1 MLFFRFCSL
10 AILAQFLLFST
21 PALAQ
26 QARPHAQT
34 GPNPPPLSW
43 EELGALLRESP
54 ALPPWLSGTAGT
66 EETAPWPQ
74 ATPRESA
81 AAPEEK
87 RFGYWGYR
95 HRELHE
101 RRVIA
106 ELVERTKGKNCCSG
120 INSGEC
126 RVSKVDLLRKLA
138 YVDGRW
144 CPMDPDTRV
153 TPLSSLAGM
162 HDGNEEI
169 AVVCANRN
177 YDPKGCL
184 GAKTYCIGVKPPK
197 V

>member
-1 MLFFRFCSL
+1 MLFFRFCSF

-26 QARPHAQT
+26 QAGRYAQIE
-34 GPNPPPLSW
+34 PSPPPLGW

-54 ALPPWLSGTAGT
+54 TLPPWLSGAASTG
-66 EETAPWPQ
+66 EMIPWPR
-74 ATPRESA
+74 TMPEESA
-81 AAPEEK
+81 ARPEEK
-87 RFGYWGYR
+87 RFSYWGYR

-101 RRVIA
+101 HRVIA
-106 ELVERTKGKNCCSG
+106 ELMDRTKGKNCCNG
-120 INSGEC
+120 IQSGEC
-126 RVSKVDLLRKLA
+126 RISKVDLQKKRA
-138 YVDGRW
+138 YIDGRW

-153 TPLSSLAGM
+153 TPLDSLADIN
-162 HDGNEEI
+162 DGDEEI
-169 AVVCANRN
+169 AVVCASRN